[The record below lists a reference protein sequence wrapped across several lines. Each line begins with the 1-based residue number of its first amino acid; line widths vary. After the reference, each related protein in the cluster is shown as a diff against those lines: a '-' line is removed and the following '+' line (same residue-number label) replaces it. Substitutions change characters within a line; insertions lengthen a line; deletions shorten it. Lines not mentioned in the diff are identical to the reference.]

1 MRQAY
6 KERIEYMVPR
16 LNEIEG
22 IKCPYPEG
30 AFYLLADISQLG
42 VPSREFSQ
50 NLFQNEKVR
59 CAPGTQY
66 GEGGEGHVRFALVK
80 PVEELAEAADR
91 IERFVKSLPA

>member
-1 MRQAY
+1 
-6 KERIEYMVPR
+6 
-16 LNEIEG
+16 
-22 IKCPYPEG
+22 
-30 AFYLLADISQLG
+30 
-42 VPSREFSQ
+42 
-50 NLFQNEKVR
+50 VR